1 MWEGPAHWEWCH
13 SGAGGP
19 GLYKKAG
26 RASRGEEASQRC
38 PALLLLPTLSSCLD
52 FLHDALWYG
61 SISMGNPFLLESGFD
76 ECFITTVKSSRAP
89 PPVTWDPFALGI

>member
-1 MWEGPAHWEWCH
+1 MGLGCTRKQAEQAVGRKPVR
-13 SGAGGP
+13 GALP
-19 GLYKKAG
+19 FCFGL
-26 RASRGEEASQRC
+26 EV
-38 PALLLLPTLSSCLD
+38 PTLSSCLD

-89 PPVTWDPFALGI
+89 SPVTWDPFALGI